1 MPSTPFNADAIENLD
16 THGLTAD
23 THKVA
28 LVSALAWSYR
38 TPADLHRLLG
48 RCALKTTA
56 RKTFTA
62 GYLHFSSSKNLQ
74 GALPEPSG
82 RLEKDKEVFRR
93 SCTPA
98 HAPPRLCQPYASIVR

>member
-1 MPSTPFNADAIENLD
+1 MTSTPLNAAAIENLD

-48 RCALKTTA
+48 LCALKTST

-62 GYLHFSSSKNLQ
+62 GDVKLAISQLREKDLLDSEHNVERASSSWT
-74 GALPEPSG
+74 
-82 RLEKDKEVFRR
+82 RCV
-93 SCTPA
+93 
-98 HAPPRLCQPYASIVR
+98 

>member
-48 RCALKTTA
+48 LCALKTTA

-62 GYLHFSSSKNLQ
+62 GDVKLAINQLREKGLLNSDQQRGTGVQLVDVLRWTSQ
-74 GALPEPSG
+74 G
-82 RLEKDKEVFRR
+82 RR
-93 SCTPA
+93 ECWG
-98 HAPPRLCQPYASIVR
+98 